1 MKTLTILVSFAWV
14 SFSSAQAT
22 CNPKFW
28 SPGHDYKNG
37 QYSHGN
43 ASSAADWCVSFE
55 LWLIVKCLSLMKK
68 HTAYYA
74 FSCSKCAEYKDN
86 TIGQCKFW
94 TYDGAGTCWF
104 KSNNGG
110 YRKSCAKCTC
120 GSVGN
125 VPIPTPPTPPPTFPP
140 LPKPVTPAPKK
151 WDGKPVQ
158 VYIMMGQSNMLG
170 EGAII
175 GPKTKN
181 NTLESA
187 VFVQDKFPWLKNGK
201 TWSINPDMRNVFIM
215 GSGNAT
221 FNHSVLQ
228 HNEWLTPDYGYGF
241 MEGGRHSTIGPEFGI
256 AHFGGSLK
264 QDNVMLLKSCIGDRA
279 LGWDLLPP
287 GTPRHDFTDSR
298 GNTWTYA
305 GYKDS
310 PEKWIK
316 NETKPP
322 VMNWYAGEQWD
333 GDTANAQYILDHFP
347 DFFPRE
353 GGGATKYEIAGFF
366 WWQGDKDS
374 RDEGLSAAYE
384 ANLVNFI
391 KVVRKTFNAPNA
403 PFVTASLGQTPFNST
418 GNDGKILEAMLNVGC
433 NGETEGVQTNCK
445 YPEFKG
451 NVAAVYTHPLL
462 NTPGSSGAHYGG
474 DAITYMNVGV
484 AMGTEMAKLKAA
496 AAQA

>member
-1 MKTLTILVSFAWV
+1 MKTFCAVITFAASLSYV
-14 SFSSAQAT
+14 SAQAT

-28 SPGHDYKNG
+28 SPGHDFKNRE
-37 QYSHGN
+37 YTHVN
-43 ASSAADWCVSFE
+43 ATSAGDCCA
-55 LWLIVKCLSLMKK
+55 K
-68 HTAYYA
+68 
-74 FSCSKCAEYKDN
+74 CSKYSDK
-86 TIGQCKFW
+86 TIGQCKYW
-94 TYDGAGTCWF
+94 TYDGVGTCWL
-104 KSNNGG
+104 KNNDGG
-110 YRKSCAKCTC
+110 YRTSCAKCVC
-120 GSVGN
+120 GAVAN
-125 VPIPTPPTPPPTFPP
+125 IPYTTPTKPPTLPPIPT
-140 LPKPVTPAPKK
+140 PVTPAPKK

-170 EGAII
+170 EGKIL
-175 GPKTKN
+175 GPEKT
-181 NTLESA
+181 TLESA
-187 VFVQDKFPWLKNGK
+187 VFEQGKFPWLKNGK
-201 TWSINPDMRNVFIM
+201 TWNIFPDMRNVFIM

-221 FNHSVLQ
+221 FNHSQLQ
-228 HNEWLTPDYGYGF
+228 HNEWLTPDYGDKLKSGT
-241 MEGGRHSTIGPEFGI
+241 GRGHSTIGPEFGI
-256 AHFGGSLK
+256 ADFGGSFK

-298 GNTWTYA
+298 GTTWTYA

-316 NETKPP
+316 NQTKPAP
-322 VMNWYAGEQWD
+322 MGWYAGEQWD
-333 GDTANAQYILDHFP
+333 GDTANAQYILDHIA

-353 GGGATKYEIAGFF
+353 GGGASKYEIAGFF

-403 PFVTASLGQTPFNST
+403 PFVTAALGQTPLNST
-418 GNDGKILEAMLNVGC
+418 GLDGEILTAMLNVGC
-433 NGETEGVQTNCK
+433 NGETQGAQTKCK

-462 NTPGSSGAHYGG
+462 NTPGSSGAHYSG
-474 DAITYMNVGV
+474 DAITYMNIGV
-484 AMGTEMAKLKAA
+484 AMGAEMAKMKMGAA
-496 AAQA
+496 SQ